1 MGDGVG
7 EVDAVRPFV
16 EELQGVLPLDV
27 DPTCVRALGRE
38 IIDVVAQ
45 RLRGLRQ
52 SVSHAFKFDVVGD
65 EMGHLLG
72 GL

>member
-1 MGDGVG
+1 
-7 EVDAVRPFV
+7 
-16 EELQGVLPLDV
+16 
-27 DPTCVRALGRE
+27 
-38 IIDVVAQ
+38 VVAQ